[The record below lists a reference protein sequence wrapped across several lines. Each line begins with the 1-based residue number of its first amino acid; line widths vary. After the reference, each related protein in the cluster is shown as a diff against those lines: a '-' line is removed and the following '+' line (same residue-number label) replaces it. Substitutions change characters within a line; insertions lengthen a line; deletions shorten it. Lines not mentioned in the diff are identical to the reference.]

1 MSEVIRFN
9 QLNQPFVGLTG
20 RVDFNEA
27 KIHGVSLITSQIEAT
42 GHGLFVDDICLNQLH
57 QFGTEMGQVP
67 VTQNHEGGVEDVNG
81 WVENIRLDGKQLRG
95 DWCLLKS
102 HPDTVTMLERAD
114 RQPRTFGLSL
124 AFKGN
129 PEGTLYMGKKCAR
142 AEALLSA
149 DVVKRPAANPMGLFS
164 AKDNANVDSRKNSV
178 RSKTIELQNTMPAE
192 PTLQDVL
199 AELQSVQQT
208 IAQQGEIQQTIVS
221 HINEGIAGEQNK
233 GEEQGIDR
241 DTLEQLNAATDEE
254 LAAQGLTR
262 ADVDAAVSDFNASL
276 GGEQGEQGQEGD
288 GQFEGSYG
296 SEQGQGEMASAGG
309 GAETGAAGQAFAALQ
324 RELIEL
330 KRKFNAKE
338 QKEIQF
344 AEQKAT
350 ADVRT
355 KISTIVA
362 QRDQSIQL
370 AEKLVAENEALRM
383 HVRTGTRPVIA
394 GIDTGIRLFSR
405 NESGELHPWQERV
418 RQIELSEKVS
428 TAKAMTMA
436 DKEDNGAA
444 HSDFIASQ
452 SPRNARR

>member
-1 MSEVIRFN
+1 MEANILFHS
-9 QLNQPFVGLTG
+9 QTATG
-20 RVDFNEA
+20 MTGVVDAQNA
-27 KIHGVSLITSQIEAT
+27 VLHGVALIHSELEAEGHSLWIDRTLLTQLAELGSQ
-42 GHGLFVDDICLNQLH
+42 N
-57 QFGTEMGQVP
+57 GQV
-67 VTQNHEGGVEDVNG
+67 QC
-81 WVENIRLDGKQLRG
+81 NIDHGSGSSATIGFIDGFRIDGKVLRG
-95 DWCLLKS
+95 DLHLLKS
-102 HPDTVTMLERAD
+102 HPETVTLLEKAERM
-114 RQPRTFGLSL
+114 PKCVGLSA
-124 AFKGN
+124 AFKGD
-129 PEGTLYMGKKCAR
+129 PKGVTVGGKQCAR
-142 AEALLSA
+142 AEKLLSF
-149 DVVKRPAANPMGLFS
+149 DLVTRPAAAPNGLFS

-221 HINEGIAGEQNK
+221 HINEGIAGEQNQ

-344 AEQKAT
+344 AEAQAT
-350 ADVRT
+350 NDVRT

-436 DKEDNGAA
+436 DKEDNGSA